1 MMKIKVL
8 SLFILLFITAS
19 VKAQQPVDQPDAD
32 GRIIR
37 GPKGSGHWRSYMANA
52 DLSNY
57 HHASEEVA
65 EQFKDLKY
73 GIRIH
78 WGVYSIVL
86 GEASWVITNTYK
98 SSLSFQGLYHD
109 LYKKWYPDNFNA
121 DEWTSMMVKNG
132 FQYFVFTT
140 KHHDGFSMYKTGTQI
155 SSRYNYFGK
164 DAGTIEPC
172 NLHYSIMETPFG
184 RDITGELI
192 ESARK
197 KGLKIGLYF
206 SHPDWYDA
214 DFRFD
219 SWNPNKDKNYSPENN
234 PESWERFKTRH
245 NEQITELLTNY
256 GKIDMLSLDMYLPE
270 FAWNHM
276 QDLARLARN
285 LQPDCM
291 LRWRGIGNYGDY
303 HTPENYIPGDA
314 ENQGTMPWT
323 VIHPLSTRG
332 RFAYEPESYYIRG
345 GDWIVSSLIDI
356 VSKGGGFQVAIGPD
370 LTGSWHPKALE
381 SLSYA
386 ADWLKV
392 NGEAIFNTRPCKIN
406 RVNNIYY
413 TRNKENT
420 IIYAI
425 IEGWPEKSTL
435 FIDNVK
441 ADPGSK
447 IIILGYDQPLAWKE
461 TLNGI
466 TIELPDKL
474 FVEKNRPCK
483 QAYAFKIFGKQIEI

>member
-1 MMKIKVL
+1 MKIKAL
-8 SLFILLFITAS
+8 SFFILLLITAS

-37 GPKGSGHWRSYMANA
+37 GPKKSGHWQSYMANA

-57 HHASEEVA
+57 HHASEKMV

-86 GEASWVITNTYK
+86 GEASWVITSTYK

-140 KHHDGFSMYKTGTQI
+140 KHHDGFSMYKTGTQV
-155 SSRYNYFGK
+155 NYRFNFFGK

-184 RDITGELI
+184 RDVTGELI

-219 SWNPNKDKNYSPENN
+219 SWNPNNDKNYSPENN
-234 PESWERFKTRH
+234 PESWKRFTTRH
-245 NEQITELLTNY
+245 KEQIRELLTNY
-256 GKIDMLSLDMYLPE
+256 GQIDMLSLDMYLPE

-276 QDLARLARN
+276 QDVARLARN

-303 HTPENYIPGDA
+303 HTPENYIPGDE

-356 VSKGGGFQVAIGPD
+356 VSKGGGFQVAIGPRSD
-370 LTGSWHPKALE
+370 RFLASQSSG
-381 SLSYA
+381 
-386 ADWLKV
+386 
-392 NGEAIFNTRPCKIN
+392 IFVLC
-406 RVNNIYY
+406 
-413 TRNKENT
+413 
-420 IIYAI
+420 
-425 IEGWPEKSTL
+425 S
-435 FIDNVK
+435 
-441 ADPGSK
+441 
-447 IIILGYDQPLAWKE
+447 
-461 TLNGI
+461 
-466 TIELPDKL
+466 
-474 FVEKNRPCK
+474 
-483 QAYAFKIFGKQIEI
+483 